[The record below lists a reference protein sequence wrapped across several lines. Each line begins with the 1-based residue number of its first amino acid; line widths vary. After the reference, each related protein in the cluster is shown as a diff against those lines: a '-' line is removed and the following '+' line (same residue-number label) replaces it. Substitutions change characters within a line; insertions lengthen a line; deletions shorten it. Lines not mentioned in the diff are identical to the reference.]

1 MSSNEGTLEANIV
14 LNVDGRAQTMAEL
27 DTMRISLTEVRH
39 LTMDFLYLAR
49 TMGLEGP
56 VLEMISK
63 INHLIMAINHLRVS
77 ILMLEAAS
85 GPVGWAFAAI
95 GLAQA
100 GVYGLMTLSN
110 ETDRRVR

>member
-1 MSSNEGTLEANIV
+1 LSDGTLEANIV
-14 LNVDGRAQTMAEL
+14 INVDGRSKALTDIDEV
-27 DTMRISLTEVRH
+27 RISLTEIRH

-49 TMGLEGP
+49 SMGLEGP
-56 VLEMISK
+56 ILEMVSK

-110 ETDRRVR
+110 ETDRRQR